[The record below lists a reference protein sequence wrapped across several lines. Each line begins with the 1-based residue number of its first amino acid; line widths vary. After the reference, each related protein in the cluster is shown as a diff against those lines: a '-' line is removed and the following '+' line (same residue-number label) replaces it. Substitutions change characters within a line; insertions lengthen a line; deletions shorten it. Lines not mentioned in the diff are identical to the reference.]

1 VATIGKTMEVLPN
14 DLNGYRIHMIGI
26 KGTGMTALTQLLVS
40 RGAVITGSDVKDVF
54 YTDEIL
60 KSLSIE
66 VAIFDEANIK
76 DDIDLVIYSAA
87 YAFKTNVELKETLK
101 KNIPYLSY
109 PQALGEF
116 SLHSYSCGV
125 CGVHGKTTTTGMVGT
140 ILKELNMPASTLAG
154 SSITSFGSSCVMLGG
169 DKYFVAETCEYNRN
183 FLNFHPKE
191 IILTSVEEDHQD
203 CYPTYESILTAF
215 LNYIDILPE
224 MGKVFYCADD
234 DGAREAATLSFS
246 SRPDLM
252 FIAYGENAIGDYRL
266 KMDGIKDEKLHFSLA
281 GFAGEFSIPIP
292 GKYNALNATAAIALS
307 LSLLQK
313 EKGEVTIEDLG
324 LIRRA
329 ISKYTGAKR
338 RFELVGKA
346 NDVVF
351 LDDYAHHPTAIK
363 ALLKGLKEFYPM
375 RRIIA
380 DFMPHTYSRT
390 AALLEEFADSFK
402 DADIVILH
410 KIYSSAREVYNGG
423 VKGETLFEKMK
434 KNKKCVY
441 FFSEV
446 LEAKDFVLQTLKKGD
461 LFITIGAG
469 DNWQLGRNVLSE
481 LESYLHKNATK
492 H

>member
-1 VATIGKTMEVLPN
+1 MKQSVLPN
-14 DLNGYRIHMIGI
+14 DLTGFRIHMVGI
-26 KGTGMTALTQLLVS
+26 KGTGMTALTQLLSS

-66 VAIFDEANIK
+66 VTPFDELNIK
-76 DDIDLVIYSAA
+76 DDIALVIYSAA
-87 YAFKTNVELKETLK
+87 YSFDSNVELKESLK
-101 KNIPYLSY
+101 KNIPHLSY
-109 PQALGEF
+109 PKALGEF
-116 SLHSYSCGV
+116 SIHSYSCGV

-140 ILKELNMPASTLAG
+140 ILKELGLQASTLAG

-169 DKYFVAETCEYNRN
+169 EKYFVAETCEYNRH

-191 IILTSVEEDHQD
+191 IILTSIEEDHQD

-215 LNYIDILPE
+215 LTYIDSLPE
-224 MGKVFYCADD
+224 MGKVFYCEDD
-234 DGAREAATLSFS
+234 KGAREAVTLSFS
-246 SRPDLM
+246 SRPDLR
-252 FIAYGENAIGDYRL
+252 FIGYGENAIGDYRL
-266 KMDGIKDEKLHFSLA
+266 KINGIKEEKMHFSLS
-281 GFAGEFSIPIP
+281 GFAGEFSLPIP

-313 EKGEVTIEDLG
+313 EKGEITIEDLG
-324 LIRRA
+324 VIRRA

-338 RFELVGKA
+338 RFEFIGKA
-346 NDVVF
+346 NNIVF

-363 ALLKGLKEFYPM
+363 ALLKGLKEFYPT

-390 AALLEEFADSFK
+390 AALLDEFSNSFN

-410 KIYSSAREVYNGG
+410 KVYASAREVYNGG
-423 VKGETLFEKMK
+423 INGKTLFEKTK
-434 KNKKCVY
+434 KNKKGVY

-446 LEAKDFVLQTLKKGD
+446 LEAKDFVLKTLKEGD

-469 DNWQLGRNVLSE
+469 DNWQLGKEVLSG
-481 LESYLHKNATK
+481 LENNLHNETIK